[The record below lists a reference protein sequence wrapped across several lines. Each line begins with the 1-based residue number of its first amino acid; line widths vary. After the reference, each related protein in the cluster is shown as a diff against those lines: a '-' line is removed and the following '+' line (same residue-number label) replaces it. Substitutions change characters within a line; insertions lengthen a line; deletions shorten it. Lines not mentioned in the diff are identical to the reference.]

1 MMAPESPLA
10 PGPHQAGWRKPR
22 ETTPG
27 LLRYLETIRERK
39 WLVLGVLVLTVAVA
53 VAYLAHAE
61 KTYSAKAEL
70 LITPISGGENS
81 ALEGVTLIRES
92 SDPTR
97 GVETGAALATTRS
110 VGERVKAELG
120 IEESVED
127 LSTHIS
133 ATPIA
138 ASNLVSIA
146 AEENS
151 PKFAAEVA
159 NSYARNAVADRDA
172 KLRAQLRPVIADLKE
187 RAEGTAGEQAN
198 SALPE
203 QLVQLER
210 LDAAGDPTIQFETK
224 AVPPSSP
231 SSPKPALT
239 IIVALIGGLLLG
251 VGAAFVKQALD
262 PRLRREEQLR
272 ELYGLPILAR
282 VPRESKGGESS
293 PRRIRHGARREPLPP
308 SMLSPRALEAFR
320 MLRTMLSATA
330 ANEERLEAGIGR
342 AAMITG
348 PSPAEGKTTTA
359 INLATSYALAD
370 KRVILIEADFRRPA
384 LASALKVTPKVGID
398 RVLLGE
404 LNLEDALVPV
414 APFGDNFRLLPA
426 GRSDANLSELLSMPT
441 ARNLL
446 DDARPLADYVVI
458 DSPPLTEVIDA
469 LPIAHYVD
477 DLLIVTRLGMS
488 SLLQL
493 SRLADLLEENQIMP
507 RGFVVV
513 GAPVAN
519 EGGYYFESSE
529 RGPRL
534 GSDRSP
540 ADPGRRGRKKSKDPL
555 AGR

>member
-10 PGPHQAGWRKPR
+10 PGRREAGWRKPR

-39 WLVLGVLVLTVAVA
+39 WLVLGVMVLTVAVA

-61 KTYSAKAEL
+61 KIYSAHAEL
-70 LITPISGGENS
+70 LITPVNGGEDS
-81 ALEGVTLIRES
+81 SLEGVTLIRES

-97 GVETGAALATTRS
+97 GVETGAALVTTRS
-110 VGERVKAELG
+110 VGERVKKELEL
-120 IEESVED
+120 EESVEN
-127 LSTHIS
+127 LSANVS
-133 ATPIA
+133 STPVA
-138 ASNLVSIA
+138 ASNLVSVA

-151 PKFAAEVA
+151 PVLAAEVA
-159 NSYARNAVADRDA
+159 NSFAKNVVADRDA
-172 KLRAQLRPVIADLKE
+172 KLRAQLRPVIVDLKE
-187 RAEGTAGEQAN
+187 RAESPAGEVPG
-198 SALPE
+198 STLPE
-203 QLVQLER
+203 QLIQLER
-210 LDAAGDPTIQFETK
+210 LYEAGDPTIQFETK
-224 AVPPSSP
+224 AVPPASP
-231 SSPKPALT
+231 SSPKPTLT

-251 VGAAFVKQALD
+251 IGAAFVKQALD

-282 VPRESKGGESS
+282 VPRESKGGEPS
-293 PRRIRHGARREPLPP
+293 PRRIRRGARREPLPP

-330 ANEERLEAGIGR
+330 VNEQRLQAGMGR
-342 AAMITG
+342 AVMITG

-414 APFGDNFRLLPA
+414 APFGDGLRLLPA

-513 GAPVAN
+513 GAPVPS

-534 GSDRSP
+534 SEGTSGEAGS
-540 ADPGRRGRKKSKDPL
+540 RGRKKRKESL
-555 AGR
+555 AGH

>member
-1 MMAPESPLA
+1 MMVSEPPVSPSS
-10 PGPHQAGWRKPR
+10 PQPNWRKPR
-22 ETTPG
+22 EPTPG
-27 LLRYLETIRERK
+27 LLRYVETVRERK
-39 WLVLGVLVLTVAVA
+39 WLVLAVTALTLAVA
-53 VAYLAHAE
+53 VGYLVHAE
-61 KTYSAKAEL
+61 KSYTATAEL
-70 LITPISGGENS
+70 LITPVNGGEDA

-97 GVETGAALATTRS
+97 GIETGAALVTTRS
-110 VGERVKAELG
+110 VGERVKKELG
-120 IEESVED
+120 VDESVET
-127 LSTHIS
+127 LGSHVS
-133 ATPIA
+133 ATPVA
-138 ASNLVSIA
+138 GSNLVSVV

-151 PKFAAEVA
+151 AELAAAVA
-159 NSYARNAVADRDA
+159 NSYAKNAITDRDR
-172 KLRAQLRPVIADLKE
+172 KLRAQLRPVIMDLQE
-187 RAEGTAGEQAN
+187 RAAGPEGEVTT

-210 LDAAGDPTIQFETK
+210 LYASGDPTIQFETS
-224 AVPPSSP
+224 AVTPSSP
-231 SSPKPALT
+231 SSPKPKLT
-239 IIVALIGGLLLG
+239 LIAALIGGLLLG
-251 VGAAFVKQALD
+251 IGAAFVKQALD

-282 VPRESKGGESS
+282 VPRESKGDDPG
-293 PRRIRHGARREPLPP
+293 PRRVRHGARRHPLPP
-308 SMLSPRALEAFR
+308 SLLSPRALEAFR
-320 MLRTMLSATA
+320 TLRTMLSATA
-330 ANEERLEAGIGR
+330 VNDQVQRGRGR
-342 AAMITG
+342 AVMITG

-384 LASALKVTPKVGID
+384 LAPALKVTPRVGID

-404 LNLEDALVPV
+404 VNIEDALVPV
-414 APFGDNFRLLPA
+414 APFGDGLRLLPA

-441 ARNLL
+441 AQNLL

-513 GAPVAN
+513 GAPQPK
-519 EGGYYFESSE
+519 EGGYYFEGSE

-534 GSDRSP
+534 GAESAP
-540 ADPGRRGRKKSKDPL
+540 PEGKGGRKRRPKEESL

>member
-1 MMAPESPLA
+1 MAPDPPFAS
-10 PGPHQAGWRKPR
+10 GPHEASWRKPR
-22 ETTPG
+22 EPTPG
-27 LLRYLETIRERK
+27 LLRYVETVRERK
-39 WLVLGVLVLTVAVA
+39 WLVLAVTALTMLVAI
-53 VAYLAHAE
+53 AYLVQAE
-61 KTYSAKAEL
+61 KTYTATAEL
-70 LITPISGGENS
+70 LITPVNGGED
-81 ALEGVTLIRES
+81 ATLEGVTLLRES

-97 GVETGAALATTRS
+97 GIETGAALVTTRS
-110 VGERVKAELG
+110 VGERVKRELG
-120 IEESVED
+120 LDESVEALGAD
-127 LSTHIS
+127 VS
-133 ATPIA
+133 ATPVA
-138 ASNLVSIA
+138 GSNLVSVS
-146 AEENS
+146 AEEGS
-151 PKFAAEVA
+151 AELAAEVA
-159 NSYARNAVADRDA
+159 NSYAKNAITDRDA
-172 KLRAQLRPVIADLKE
+172 KLRAQLRPVIEDLQE
-187 RAEGTAGEQAN
+187 RAAGPEGESTTA
-198 SALPE
+198 ALSE

-210 LDAAGDPTIQFETK
+210 LYASGDPTIQFETRA
-224 AVPPSSP
+224 AVPASP
-231 SSPKPALT
+231 SSPKPKLT
-239 IIVALIGGLLLG
+239 LIVALIGGLLLG

-282 VPRESKGGESS
+282 VPRESRGGEPS
-293 PRRIRHGARREPLPP
+293 PRRIRHGARRQPLPP
-308 SMLSPRALEAFR
+308 SVLSPRALEAFR
-320 MLRTMLSATA
+320 TLRTMLSATA
-330 ANEERLEAGIGR
+330 AGDQPQPGRGR
-342 AAMITG
+342 AVMITG

-384 LASALKVTPKVGID
+384 LAPALKVTPKVGID

-404 LNLEDALVPV
+404 MNIEDALVPV
-414 APFGDNFRLLPA
+414 APFGDRLRLLPA

-441 ARNLL
+441 AQNLL

-493 SRLADLLEENQIMP
+493 SRLADLLEENQIVP

-513 GAPVAN
+513 GSAQQKEAS
-519 EGGYYFESSE
+519 YYFEDGE

-534 GSDRSP
+534 GGESPPSEGKRS
-540 ADPGRRGRKKSKDPL
+540 RKRPNKEESL